1 LRDPFQ
7 ALQTM
12 PIYVFRCDAC
22 GEQFDRLQKLSDPD
36 PDTCPH
42 CGKRDTVHKQVTA
55 PAFRLAGS
63 GWYETDFK
71 SDKEKKHNL
80 AGDAGKG
87 ADKAPASG
95 DKPAEPA
102 KAAAKE
108 PAKPA
113 ATEKTAK
120 SAGE

>member
-1 LRDPFQ
+1 
-7 ALQTM
+7 M

-42 CGKRDTVHKQVTA
+42 CGKQHTVRRQVTA

-71 SDKEKKHNL
+71 SDKEKKRNL
-80 AGDAGKG
+80 AGDASKD
-87 ADKAPASG
+87 AEKPAASG

-102 KAAAKE
+102 KSGDAGKP

-113 ATEKTAK
+113 ATEKAAK
-120 SAGE
+120 AAGD